1 MLTGIFH
8 SHRHVRYSLFFHS
21 LALIHCLR
29 ESHLS
34 PEERARYFKQIE
46 TNQSYIRKWL
56 SPSPVNTSTWV
67 ALIDAEM
74 ASLTNNPDAF
84 KLYDVAVKLAV
95 NNDWLLEGGLGL
107 FFVRGGVCLSLGE
120 WADILSSKAATLC
133 DVVWRAL
140 VESCNVV
147 GSLSRPSGEQ
157 EVWCKLSLL
166 ILSGVRMV

>member
-1 MLTGIFH
+1 MGRDCSTHLPTC
-8 SHRHVRYSLFFHS
+8 SHRHTRYSLFFHC
-21 LALIHCLR
+21 LALIDCVRRGLV
-29 ESHLS
+29 ST
-34 PEERARYFKQIE
+34 EERTRYIKQIE

-107 FFVRGGVCLSLGE
+107 FLVCGLNLSQG
-120 WADILSSKAATLC
+120 TFT
-133 DVVWRAL
+133 
-140 VESCNVV
+140 
-147 GSLSRPSGEQ
+147 
-157 EVWCKLSLL
+157 
-166 ILSGVRMV
+166 